1 MLKNFT
7 PENPVFQFLEKVFN
21 LMLANFLFLICSI
34 PVVTLGAALAGMLQV
49 AQDQIFNEEQPPVR
63 RFFQAFRENFKQ
75 ATAAWLMLLVFLAG
89 MGCNT
94 MLIIAY
100 AQGWVGQILKILVG
114 VLVAVVLCVMSY
126 LFPLIT
132 RYRNTMRD
140 HLNNSLIL
148 AVVKL
153 PRTIVMVLLNTLV
166 FWIPFFS
173 MPMFLSTMVFWL
185 IIGFAFIAYSDTR
198 ILAPVFR
205 QMEQEDTVDLMT

>member
-75 ATAAWLMLLVFLAG
+75 ATAAWLMLLVFLVG